1 MLKHLTTKRGL
12 AACGLLTLAAA
23 AAPAGATPTTIDLS
37 TGAGWTV
44 FYNDVETQT
53 GRSGPAFTYDC
64 TGLGAAAPQCI
75 SITSTGYADGN
86 WLLGATAAGFTG
98 RWQAYIDFTLPVG
111 ATNAHVSYEF
121 LGVDDFA
128 SLDLSSNGNGVFIA
142 TATLGEALPAGVL
155 TLSGLLGAPGAY
167 RLGLEVQNNPD
178 VLLGGLPVPLSDVDG
193 SAVVGRFGLTY
204 DLPGGTVPEPG
215 SLACAGLALAM
226 GARARRRSQRG

>member
-12 AACGLLTLAAA
+12 AACGLLALAAA
-23 AAPAGATPTTIDLS
+23 AAPAGATPMTIDLS

-86 WLLGATAAGFTG
+86 WLPGATAAGFTG

-111 ATNAHVSYEF
+111 ATHAQLSYEF
-121 LGVDDFA
+121 MGVDDFA
-128 SLDLSSNGNGVFIA
+128 LLALATNGNGLFIA
-142 TATLGEALPAGVL
+142 TATLGEALPAGVQPM
-155 TLSGLLGAPGAY
+155 LGWLGEPGAY
-167 RLGLEVQNNPD
+167 RLALDVQNNPD
-178 VLLGGLPVPLSDVDG
+178 VLLGGLPAPLSDFDG
-193 SAVVGRFGLTY
+193 SAVVGRFSVTY
-204 DLPGGTVPEPG
+204 DLPGTVPEPG